1 MNVIGIG
8 IDLVDI
14 ARIEKMVKSKGQ
26 RVTRKL
32 LTEREQAYVAT
43 LHAPAR
49 AIAARIA
56 AKEATYKALQ
66 SLPDARAVGWQELEV
81 LRHVDGR
88 PAMRLHGHAARL
100 AESYGPFEIHLSLSH
115 SDATAGAVALLIK
128 RET

>member
-1 MNVIGIG
+1 MNVIGLG

-26 RVTRKL
+26 RVLQKL

-56 AKEATYKALQ
+56 AKEASYKALQ
-66 SLPDARAVGWQELEV
+66 SLPDARSIGWQDLEV

-88 PAMRLHGHAARL
+88 PALRLHNAAARL
-100 AESYGPFEIHLSLSH
+100 AETFGPLEVHLSLTH
-115 SDATAGAVALLIK
+115 SDTTAGAVALLCRK
-128 RET
+128 E

>member
-1 MNVIGIG
+1 MNVLGIG

-26 RVTRKL
+26 RVIKKL

-56 AKEATYKALQ
+56 GKEAAYKALQ
-66 SLPDARAVGWQELEV
+66 SLPDARSIGWQDLEV
-81 LRHVDGR
+81 LRHADGR
-88 PAMRLHGHAARL
+88 PVLRFHNSAQRL
-100 AESYGPFEIHLSLSH
+100 ADTYGPLEIHLSLTH
-115 SDATAGAVALLIK
+115 SDTTAGAVALLIK
-128 RET
+128 KD

>member
-14 ARIEKMVKSKGQ
+14 ARIEKMMKRKGQ
-26 RVTRKL
+26 RVIEKL

-56 AKEATYKALQ
+56 AKEASYKALQ
-66 SLPDARAVGWQELEV
+66 ALPDARSVGWQDLEV
-81 LRHVDGR
+81 LRHADGR
-88 PAMRLHGHAARL
+88 PALRFHNSAAKL
-100 AESYGPFEIHLSLSH
+100 DETYGPLEIHLSLTH
-115 SDATAGAVALLIK
+115 SDTTAGAVAVLSK
-128 RET
+128 KE